1 MEPITQSIAQHLS
14 VMTPDEF
21 NYQDLWDIT
30 DLEQVKII
38 PVPENGYENYL
49 LLTVGAIG
57 ISMAVMGVMMIP
69 ILPFAAVFI
78 AGIIFMQSIAM
89 YIAGAPNQI
98 TQTIGKL
105 WRNFLF
111 LSLGGI
117 WELLHANEQD
127 VKDALQGE

>member
-30 DLEQVKII
+30 ALEQVKII

>member
-14 VMTPDEF
+14 VMAPDEF

-30 DLEQVKII
+30 ALEQVKII

-57 ISMAVMGVMMIP
+57 ISMAIMGVFMIP

>member
-30 DLEQVKII
+30 ALEQVKII

-57 ISMAVMGVMMIP
+57 ISMAVMGVFMIP

>member
-30 DLEQVKII
+30 ALEQVKII

-78 AGIIFMQSIAM
+78 AGIMFMQSIAM
-89 YIAGAPNQI
+89 NIAGAPNQI
-98 TQTIGKL
+98 TQNIGKW
-105 WRNFLF
+105 WRNVLF

-117 WELLHANEQD
+117 WELLHANERD